1 MFEERIFAFLR
12 HRLPIGKPN
21 HDLFTFSL
29 ITQEKRNFSQKIN
42 GCWRRFITKVHRK
55 TQKYKFYTFCGG
67 FSWYL
72 NCQKPTAEFEKHPF
86 YTPPRCPNSTL
97 YTRNL
102 SFFSSKNSLS
112 DPAAIFQATT
122 LRSIAENNSVTLTL
136 HLFSLNSEIFRTF
149 YEK

>member
-42 GCWRRFITKVHRK
+42 VCWRRFITKVHRK

-102 SFFSSKNSLS
+102 SFFRVK
-112 DPAAIFQATT
+112 IHY
-122 LRSIAENNSVTLTL
+122 LTQQPS
-136 HLFSLNSEIFRTF
+136 FKQPR
-149 YEK
+149 